1 MPDIFFSSENLDTY
15 LKELAKEFRKINGKT
30 MPAEVILVG
39 GAAILA
45 NYGFRDKTYDVDA
58 IIHATSAM
66 KEAANRVAD
75 KFSLPNGWLNS
86 DFKNTKSYSHKLEL
100 YSKHYKT
107 FSNIVEFRII
117 SGEYLMAM
125 KLMSGRTYK
134 HDLSDVA
141 EIYYEHIKINTPI
154 SYNDLMSAITNLYG
168 EGAEIPE
175 TSSKFIKLLYTTP
188 VFNIEKLIMQQKEIE
203 ENSKNS
209 LIQFE
214 EKYET
219 TLNDSNV
226 TDILSAIEKKKK
238 Q

>member
-30 MPAEVILVG
+30 VPAEVILVG

-134 HDLSDVA
+134 HDL
-141 EIYYEHIKINTPI
+141 
-154 SYNDLMSAITNLYG
+154 
-168 EGAEIPE
+168 
-175 TSSKFIKLLYTTP
+175 
-188 VFNIEKLIMQQKEIE
+188 
-203 ENSKNS
+203 
-209 LIQFE
+209 
-214 EKYET
+214 
-219 TLNDSNV
+219 
-226 TDILSAIEKKKK
+226 
-238 Q
+238 

>member
-30 MPAEVILVG
+30 VPAEVILVG

-168 EGAEIPE
+168 EDAEIPE

-188 VFNIEKLIMQQKEIE
+188 VSNIEKLIMQQKEIE

-214 EKYET
+214 KKYET

>member
-30 MPAEVILVG
+30 VPAEVILVG

-58 IIHATSAM
+58 IIHAT
-66 KEAANRVAD
+66 
-75 KFSLPNGWLNS
+75 
-86 DFKNTKSYSHKLEL
+86 
-100 YSKHYKT
+100 
-107 FSNIVEFRII
+107 
-117 SGEYLMAM
+117 
-125 KLMSGRTYK
+125 
-134 HDLSDVA
+134 
-141 EIYYEHIKINTPI
+141 
-154 SYNDLMSAITNLYG
+154 
-168 EGAEIPE
+168 
-175 TSSKFIKLLYTTP
+175 
-188 VFNIEKLIMQQKEIE
+188 
-203 ENSKNS
+203 
-209 LIQFE
+209 IQFE

>member
-30 MPAEVILVG
+30 LPAEVILVG

-75 KFSLPNGWLNS
+75 KYSLPNGWLNS

-141 EIYYEHIKINTPI
+141 EIYYEHIKTNTPI
-154 SYNDLMSAITNLYG
+154 SYDNLTAAITNLYG
-168 EGAEIPE
+168 ENVEIPE
-175 TSSKFIKLLYTTP
+175 TSEKFIKLLYSTP
-188 VFNIEKLIMQQKEIE
+188 FSDIEELIKQQKEIE
-203 ENSKNS
+203 ETSKNS

-214 EKYET
+214 EKYNT